1 MACPSNAQVGLS
13 YLAGENPAIFTS
25 NLTLEVLPLRKS
37 SLENNVFLRK
47 EFWPTVWE
55 VASVGTEEVAL
66 EVNAVEV
73 VARFKISLRLL
84 D

>member
-1 MACPSNAQVGLS
+1 M
-13 YLAGENPAIFTS
+13 IFSS

-47 EFWPTVWE
+47 EFWPTAWE
-55 VASVGTEEVAL
+55 ASDGAGDIAL

-73 VARFKISLRLL
+73 LARLKVSLVLV
-84 D
+84 